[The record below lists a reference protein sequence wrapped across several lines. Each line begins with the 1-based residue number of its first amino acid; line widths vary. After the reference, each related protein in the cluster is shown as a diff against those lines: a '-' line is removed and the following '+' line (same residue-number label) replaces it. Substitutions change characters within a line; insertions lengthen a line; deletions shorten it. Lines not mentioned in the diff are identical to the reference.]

1 MLTMQFCLKNIAW
14 FIVYYY
20 AFVILREDFFFLF
33 FFFFFFLHFI
43 SMENDLRLTMS
54 YQEQLVIFVPV
65 LCFQIFTVRN
75 NFIEKN
81 GSDLYCSKLE
91 F

>member
-1 MLTMQFCLKNIAW
+1 MLSSFFGKT
-14 FIVYYY
+14 
-20 AFVILREDFFFLF
+20 FFFLF
-33 FFFFFFLHFI
+33 FFFFFFFFFFLCVLYQWK
-43 SMENDLRLTMS
+43 NDLRLTMS
-54 YQEQLVIFVPV
+54 YQEQFVIYVPV

-81 GSDLYCSKLE
+81 GSDLCCSKLE